1 MTMTRGSWTPRGS
14 VFSLATSTT
23 SVSTLRWKPLRDELS
38 SRQSAVRVFR
48 NEA

>member
-1 MTMTRGSWTPRGS
+1 
-14 VFSLATSTT
+14 
-23 SVSTLRWKPLRDELS
+23 LRWKPLRDELS